1 MSQADLH
8 TVLSHLQKLQPQELR
23 EVSRAVRE
31 RLAIGAVLHG
41 DDQEAFLNALPPLRP
56 SAVTLTGAPRLT
68 FVSADR
74 ELNAA
79 ALSKGLVVDDPNA
92 HP

>member
-41 DDQEAFLNALPPLRP
+41 DDQEAFLNAFRP
-56 SAVTLTGAPRLT
+56 
-68 FVSADR
+68 
-74 ELNAA
+74 
-79 ALSKGLVVDDPNA
+79 
-92 HP
+92 